1 MPLRN
6 LNAEQL
12 SAVNAPF
19 GHNLIIASA
28 GTGKTSTIVGR
39 IAKLL
44 NDGINPR
51 EILLLTFT
59 NKAANEMISRLERHF
74 SPTITKQINAGTFHA
89 VAYRYLKEHVHIT
102 LKQPRE
108 LKTLLKS
115 IVNVR
120 RFDESVA
127 HYKAEYLYDLMSLY
141 VNTNAPRADN
151 SSLESRNSLRGSH
164 SADSLDLERSQT
176 ASLVSRPK
184 SSENY
189 ESTTAIPS
197 VVDSAKIAESNE
209 KNVDS
214 TTDSAIRTKNAESN
228 EKNPSLRENERSEF
242 SWQFAELNKETSA
255 SPCFASKAK
264 QPSKTNC
271 HIERSEIS
279 QNKRVSSL
287 CASHSAQNDK
297 IIAESQNPP
306 SLAEGARGWVDSP
319 QSFSDFITA
328 RNDDQSIH
336 SAIYDD
342 IFAEFM
348 EVKKHYH
355 YASYDDLLLLYRE
368 QILARGVG
376 FCEVLVDEYQDT
388 NPLQNSIISAYCADS
403 LFCVGD
409 YDQSIYAFNGADI
422 GIIASFS
429 ARYKDAQIFSL
440 NKNYRSTRKIL
451 NVANKVIANN
461 PRIYPKSLQVV
472 RKSDDSRVEIL
483 RFKQTKEQYSFI
495 AKHIADSALHGAK
508 LGDIAVIFRNNT
520 SSDLIEAGL
529 REYGI
534 ACRKKGGRSFFESR
548 EIALFIDI
556 LSLFSNRADMMA
568 FVNIIS
574 NGAQIGEVIAKEIYE
589 ALSFLGGGDII
600 SGLIHPNITQGA
612 NPYKSRARNAQLGLF
627 DEIFVKEDSARFNSA
642 ISKNFHSHP
651 ILCHPKL
658 NKKSAIFLNN
668 FYQLFEFK
676 SRDLNALFAH
686 IEKSAFWSDLKS
698 QIATTRAKGADS
710 SAIDDF
716 TKAIDKKLSILQ
728 NLSQKYDTLTHFLNQ
743 IILNSAESSSG
754 DGVHLLTIHAS
765 KGLEFESVYIID
777 LMDGRFPNF
786 KLMAKT
792 GSLEEE
798 RRLFYVATTRAKRN
812 LYYCFAYFD
821 SAKNTNYLPS
831 IFLKEAGLI

>member
-12 SAVNAPF
+12 SAINAPF

-74 SPTITKQINAGTFHA
+74 DSAITKQINAGTFHA
-89 VAYRYLKEHVHIT
+89 VAYRYLKEHSHIT

-141 VNTNAPRADN
+141 INTNAPRADN
-151 SSLESRNSLRGSH
+151 SSLESHNSFSGNH

-209 KNVDS
+209 KN
-214 TTDSAIRTKNAESN
+214 
-228 EKNPSLRENERSEF
+228 PSLRGSGEATTKQSTIKSNPCEAPKSRPLRGAKNREQASSSASADFLLEADKRGTPPKSEKAAAFWRVGGAGRGVQPFLREKISEF
-242 SWQFAELNKETSA
+242 NPKNDDNISDSA
-255 SPCFASKAK
+255 N
-264 QPSKTNC
+264 QT
-271 HIERSEIS
+271 
-279 QNKRVSSL
+279 QT
-287 CASHSAQNDK
+287 
-297 IIAESQNPP
+297 
-306 SLAEGARGWVDSP
+306 P
-319 QSFSDFITA
+319 QSFSDFITS
-328 RNDDQSIH
+328 RNPDQSIH

-472 RKSDDSRVEIL
+472 RDSDDSRVEIL

-495 AKHIADSALHGAK
+495 AKHIADSTLHGAK

-600 SGLIHPNITQGA
+600 SGLIRPKLTHGA

-676 SRDLNALFAH
+676 SRDLNALFSH

-698 QIATTRAKGADS
+698 QIATTRAKGTDS

-821 SAKNTNYLPS
+821 STKNTNYLPS

>member
-1 MPLRN
+1 
-6 LNAEQL
+6 
-12 SAVNAPF
+12 
-19 GHNLIIASA
+19 
-28 GTGKTSTIVGR
+28 
-39 IAKLL
+39 
-44 NDGINPR
+44 
-51 EILLLTFT
+51 
-59 NKAANEMISRLERHF
+59 
-74 SPTITKQINAGTFHA
+74 
-89 VAYRYLKEHVHIT
+89 
-102 LKQPRE
+102 
-108 LKTLLKS
+108 
-115 IVNVR
+115 
-120 RFDESVA
+120 
-127 HYKAEYLYDLMSLY
+127 MS
-141 VNTNAPRADN
+141 N
-151 SSLESRNSLRGSH
+151 
-164 SADSLDLERSQT
+164 
-176 ASLVSRPK
+176 
-184 SSENY
+184 
-189 ESTTAIPS
+189 
-197 VVDSAKIAESNE
+197 
-209 KNVDS
+209 
-214 TTDSAIRTKNAESN
+214 
-228 EKNPSLRENERSEF
+228 
-242 SWQFAELNKETSA
+242 
-255 SPCFASKAK
+255 
-264 QPSKTNC
+264 
-271 HIERSEIS
+271 
-279 QNKRVSSL
+279 
-287 CASHSAQNDK
+287 
-297 IIAESQNPP
+297 
-306 SLAEGARGWVDSP
+306 P

-328 RNDDQSIH
+328 RNDEQAIH

-368 QILARGVG
+368 QILACGVG
-376 FCEVLVDEYQDT
+376 FKEVLVDEYQDT
-388 NPLQNSIISAYCADS
+388 NALQNSIISAYCTDS

-451 NVANKVIANN
+451 NIANKVIANN

-472 RKSDDSRVEIL
+472 RDSDDSRVEIL
-483 RFKQTKEQYSFI
+483 RFQKTKEQYSFI

-589 ALSFLGGGDII
+589 SLNNLGNGDII
-600 SGLIHPNITQGA
+600 SGLLRPNLATGA
-612 NPYKSRARNAQLGLF
+612 NPYKIRTRNAQLGLF
-627 DEIFVKEDSARFNSA
+627 DEIFVKEDSARFNSI

-658 NKKSAIFLNN
+658 NEKSAIFLNN

-676 SRDLNALFAH
+676 SRDLNTLFSH

-698 QIATTRAKGADS
+698 QIARSRAKGADS
-710 SAIDDF
+710 NAIDDF

-728 NLSQKYDTLTHFLNQ
+728 NLSAKYDTLTHFLNQ

-754 DGVHLLTIHAS
+754 EGVNLLTIHAS
-765 KGLEFESVYIID
+765 KGLEFETVYIID

-821 SAKNTNYLPS
+821 SSKNTNYLPS
-831 IFLKEAGLI
+831 IFLKEAGLLSES

>member
-44 NDGINPR
+44 NDGVNPR

-74 SPTITKQINAGTFHA
+74 DSVITKQINAGTFHA
-89 VAYRYLKEHVHIT
+89 VAYRYLKEHIHIT

-141 VNTNAPRADN
+141 INTNAPCGGNLSLGMQFRTCENFGDFADTK
-151 SSLESRNSLRGSH
+151 SSLNPQNFHKYKSHTANTSIVCNEKIVESAPFRHTERSEVSKTHESKRQGESRTENRINKL
-164 SADSLDLERSQT
+164 DSTLQHC
-176 ASLVSRPK
+176 
-184 SSENY
+184 
-189 ESTTAIPS
+189 
-197 VVDSAKIAESNE
+197 DSY
-209 KNVDS
+209 NVDS
-214 TTDSAIRTKNAESN
+214 SD
-228 EKNPSLRENERSEF
+228 LD
-242 SWQFAELNKETSA
+242 
-255 SPCFASKAK
+255 
-264 QPSKTNC
+264 
-271 HIERSEIS
+271 
-279 QNKRVSSL
+279 SSL
-287 CASHSAQNDK
+287 NSRFAQND
-297 IIAESQNPP
+297 EFNPP
-306 SLAEGARGWVDSP
+306 SLAEGARGWVKTP

-368 QILARGVG
+368 QILAQGVG
-376 FCEVLVDEYQDT
+376 FKEVLVDEYQDT
-388 NPLQNSIISAYCADS
+388 NALQNSIISAYCADS

-429 ARYKDAQIFSL
+429 TRYKDAQIFSL

-451 NVANKVIANN
+451 NIANKVIANN

-472 RKSDDSRVEIL
+472 SDSDDSRVEIL

-589 ALSFLGGGDII
+589 ALNNLGSGDII
-600 SGLIHPNITQGA
+600 SGLLRPNLTQSA
-612 NPYKSRARNAQLGLF
+612 NPYKSRVRNAQLGLF
-627 DEIFVKEDSARFNSA
+627 DEIFVKEDSARFDGI

-658 NKKSAIFLNN
+658 NEKSAIFLDN

-676 SRDLNALFAH
+676 SRDLNALFSH

-698 QIATTRAKGADS
+698 QIAKTRAKGVDS
-710 SAIDDF
+710 NLIDDF
-716 TKAIDKKLSILQ
+716 SKAIDKKLSILQ
-728 NLSQKYDTLTHFLNQ
+728 NLSTKYDTLTHFLNQ

-754 DGVHLLTIHAS
+754 EGVNLLTIHAS

-831 IFLKEAGLI
+831 VFLKEAGLLSES

>member
-1 MPLRN
+1 
-6 LNAEQL
+6 
-12 SAVNAPF
+12 
-19 GHNLIIASA
+19 
-28 GTGKTSTIVGR
+28 
-39 IAKLL
+39 
-44 NDGINPR
+44 
-51 EILLLTFT
+51 
-59 NKAANEMISRLERHF
+59 
-74 SPTITKQINAGTFHA
+74 
-89 VAYRYLKEHVHIT
+89 
-102 LKQPRE
+102 
-108 LKTLLKS
+108 
-115 IVNVR
+115 
-120 RFDESVA
+120 
-127 HYKAEYLYDLMSLY
+127 
-141 VNTNAPRADN
+141 
-151 SSLESRNSLRGSH
+151 
-164 SADSLDLERSQT
+164 
-176 ASLVSRPK
+176 
-184 SSENY
+184 
-189 ESTTAIPS
+189 
-197 VVDSAKIAESNE
+197 
-209 KNVDS
+209 
-214 TTDSAIRTKNAESN
+214 
-228 EKNPSLRENERSEF
+228 
-242 SWQFAELNKETSA
+242 
-255 SPCFASKAK
+255 
-264 QPSKTNC
+264 
-271 HIERSEIS
+271 
-279 QNKRVSSL
+279 
-287 CASHSAQNDK
+287 
-297 IIAESQNPP
+297 
-306 SLAEGARGWVDSP
+306 
-319 QSFSDFITA
+319 
-328 RNDDQSIH
+328 
-336 SAIYDD
+336 
-342 IFAEFM
+342 M

-388 NPLQNSIISAYCADS
+388 NALQNSIISAYCADS

-451 NVANKVIANN
+451 NIANKVIANN

-472 RKSDDSRVEIL
+472 SDSDDSRVEIL

-495 AKHIADSALHGAK
+495 AKHIADSAMHGAK

-574 NGAQIGEVIAKEIYE
+574 NGTQIGEVIAKEIYE
-589 ALSFLGGGDII
+589 TLSNLGSGDII
-600 SGLIHPNITQGA
+600 SGLIRPNLTQGA
-612 NPYKSRARNAQLGLF
+612 NPYKSRVRNAQLGLF
-627 DEIFVKEDSARFNSA
+627 DDIFVKEDSARFNDA

-658 NKKSAIFLNN
+658 NEKSAIFLNN

-676 SRDLNALFAH
+676 SRDLNALFSH

-698 QIATTRAKGADS
+698 QIAKSRAKGVDS

-754 DGVHLLTIHAS
+754 DGVNLLTIHAS

-831 IFLKEAGLI
+831 IFLKEAGLLSES

>member
-1 MPLRN
+1 MPLSK

-44 NDGINPR
+44 NDGVNPR

-74 SPTITKQINAGTFHA
+74 ESAITKQINAGTFHA
-89 VAYRYLKEHVHIT
+89 VAYRYLKEHSQIT

-141 VNTNAPRADN
+141 VNTSGGN
-151 SSLESRNSLRGSH
+151 SSLTQSLRELEKSALDRRLALSRTDFSVQPTNLAQDTRIANDLKDSSLRGSGEATTKQ
-164 SADSLDLERSQT
+164 SKSRESNKNGESMTQKRINADSLQVSDSPKAQ
-176 ASLVSRPK
+176 SLPNGLPRFGV
-184 SSENY
+184 
-189 ESTTAIPS
+189 
-197 VVDSAKIAESNE
+197 AESRN
-209 KNVDS
+209 DS
-214 TTDSAIRTKNAESN
+214 NA
-228 EKNPSLRENERSEF
+228 
-242 SWQFAELNKETSA
+242 
-255 SPCFASKAK
+255 
-264 QPSKTNC
+264 
-271 HIERSEIS
+271 
-279 QNKRVSSL
+279 
-287 CASHSAQNDK
+287 
-297 IIAESQNPP
+297 
-306 SLAEGARGWVDSP
+306 

-328 RNDDQSIH
+328 RNDEQSIH

-388 NPLQNSIISAYCADS
+388 NALQNSIISAYKADS

-451 NVANKVIANN
+451 NIANKVIANN

-472 RKSDDSRVEIL
+472 SDSDDSRVEIL

-574 NGAQIGEVIAKEIYE
+574 NGTQIGEVIAKEIYE
-589 ALSFLGGGDII
+589 ALSNLGSGDII
-600 SGLIHPNITQGA
+600 SGLIRPNLTQGA
-612 NPYKSRARNAQLGLF
+612 NPYKSRVRNAQLGLF

-658 NKKSAIFLNN
+658 NEKSAIFLNN

-676 SRDLNALFAH
+676 SRDLNALFSH
-686 IEKSAFWSDLKS
+686 IERSAFWSDLKS
-698 QIATTRAKGADS
+698 QIARSRAKGADS
-710 SAIDDF
+710 SVIDDF
-716 TKAIDKKLSILQ
+716 SKAIDKKLSILQ
-728 NLSQKYDTLTHFLNQ
+728 NLSAKYDTLTHFLNQ

-754 DGVHLLTIHAS
+754 DGVNLLTIHAS

-812 LYYCFAYFD
+812 LYYSFAYFD

-831 IFLKEAGLI
+831 IFLKEAGLLSES

>member
-1 MPLRN
+1 MPLN
-6 LNAEQL
+6 KLNAEQL

-44 NDGINPR
+44 NDGVNPR

-74 SPTITKQINAGTFHA
+74 DSAITKQINAGTFHA
-89 VAYRYLKEHVHIT
+89 SAYRYLKEHSHIT

-115 IVNVR
+115 ILNVR

-141 VNTNAPRADN
+141 VNTNGNLSLDFGN
-151 SSLESRNSLRGSH
+151 SFLGNH
-164 SADSLDLERSQT
+164 SADSKNLNAESATPNKQSKDLQCGF
-176 ASLVSRPK
+176 AQFSRET
-184 SSENY
+184 S
-189 ESTTAIPS
+189 I
-197 VVDSAKIAESNE
+197 VDSAFHA
-209 KNVDS
+209 
-214 TTDSAIRTKNAESN
+214 KNAEFV
-228 EKNPSLRENERSEF
+228 KF
-242 SWQFAELNKETSA
+242 VD
-255 SPCFASKAK
+255 SK
-264 QPSKTNC
+264 S
-271 HIERSEIS
+271 
-279 QNKRVSSL
+279 
-287 CASHSAQNDK
+287 
-297 IIAESQNPP
+297 PP
-306 SLAEGARGWVDSP
+306 SLARGDSFDSPSLALGWRRGWVDSANLSPQENVSNP

-328 RNDDQSIH
+328 RNDDQAIH

-342 IFAEFM
+342 IFAEFI

-355 YASYDDLLLLYRE
+355 YASYDDLLILYRE
-368 QILARGVG
+368 QILACGVG
-376 FCEVLVDEYQDT
+376 FKEVLVDEYQDT
-388 NPLQNSIISAYCADS
+388 NALQNSIISAYCTDS

-472 RKSDDSRVEIL
+472 RDSDDSRVEIL
-483 RFKQTKEQYSFI
+483 RFQKTKEQYSFI

-508 LGDIAVIFRNNT
+508 IGDIAVIFRNNT

-589 ALSFLGGGDII
+589 ALNNLGNGDII
-600 SGLIHPNITQGA
+600 SGLLRPNATMGA
-612 NPYKSRARNAQLGLF
+612 NPYKIRTRNAQLGLF
-627 DEIFVKEDSARFNSA
+627 YEIFVKEDSARFNSI

-658 NKKSAIFLNN
+658 NEKSAIFLNN

-676 SRDLNALFAH
+676 SRDLNTLFSH
-686 IEKSAFWSDLKS
+686 IEQSAFWSDLKS
-698 QIATTRAKGADS
+698 QIVRSRAKGADS

-728 NLSQKYDTLTHFLNQ
+728 NLSAKYDTLTHFLNQ

-754 DGVHLLTIHAS
+754 DGVNLLTIHAS
-765 KGLEFESVYIID
+765 KGLEFETVYIID

-821 SAKNTNYLPS
+821 SSKNTNYLPS
-831 IFLKEAGLI
+831 IFLKEAGLLSES

>member
-1 MPLRN
+1 MPLN
-6 LNAEQL
+6 KLNAEQL

-44 NDGINPR
+44 NDGVNPR

-74 SPTITKQINAGTFHA
+74 DSAITKQINAGTFHA
-89 VAYRYLKEHVHIT
+89 SAYRYLKEHSHIT

-115 IVNVR
+115 ILNVR

-141 VNTNAPRADN
+141 VNTNGNLSLDFGN
-151 SSLESRNSLRGSH
+151 SFSGNH
-164 SADSLDLERSQT
+164 SADS
-176 ASLVSRPK
+176 
-184 SSENY
+184 
-189 ESTTAIPS
+189 
-197 VVDSAKIAESNE
+197 
-209 KNVDS
+209 KNL
-214 TTDSAIRTKNAESN
+214 NAESATPN
-228 EKNPSLRENERSEF
+228 KQSKDLKCGFAQF
-242 SWQFAELNKETSA
+242 SRETSEIELGVHRA
-255 SPCFASKAK
+255 QFYMKTAQIAYPKANCK
-264 QPSKTNC
+264 QDDLPQ
-271 HIERSEIS
+271 I
-279 QNKRVSSL
+279 
-287 CASHSAQNDK
+287 
-297 IIAESQNPP
+297 
-306 SLAEGARGWVDSP
+306 

-328 RNDDQSIH
+328 RNDEQAIH

-368 QILARGVG
+368 QILACGVG
-376 FCEVLVDEYQDT
+376 FKEVLVDEYQDT
-388 NPLQNSIISAYCADS
+388 NALQNSIISAYCVDS

-451 NVANKVIANN
+451 NIANKVIANN

-472 RKSDDSRVEIL
+472 RDSDDSRVEIL
-483 RFKQTKEQYSFI
+483 RFQKTKEQYIFI
-495 AKHIADSALHGAK
+495 AKHIADSALQGAK

-589 ALSFLGGGDII
+589 ALNNLGNGDII
-600 SGLIHPNITQGA
+600 SGLLRPNATMGA
-612 NPYKSRARNAQLGLF
+612 NPYKIRTRNAQLGLF
-627 DEIFVKEDSARFNSA
+627 DEIFVKEDSARFNSI
-642 ISKNFHSHP
+642 ISKNFASHP

-658 NKKSAIFLNN
+658 NEKSAIFLDN
-668 FYQLFEFK
+668 FYQLFAFK
-676 SRDLNALFAH
+676 SKDLNALFSH

-698 QIATTRAKGADS
+698 QIARSRAKGADS

-728 NLSQKYDTLTHFLNQ
+728 NLSAKYDTLTHFLNQ

-754 DGVHLLTIHAS
+754 DGVNLLTIHAS
-765 KGLEFESVYIID
+765 KGLEFETVYIID

-821 SAKNTNYLPS
+821 SSKNTNYLPS
-831 IFLKEAGLI
+831 IFLKEAGLLSES

>member
-1 MPLRN
+1 MPLSS

-44 NDGINPR
+44 NDGVNPR

-59 NKAANEMISRLERHF
+59 NKAANEMILRLERHF
-74 SPTITKQINAGTFHA
+74 SPAITKQINAGTFHA
-89 VAYRYLKEHVHIT
+89 VAYRYLKEHSHIT

-141 VNTNAPRADN
+141 INTSGNLSLGMQFAPFSHKTSLNEPLFLSRSFHAKTAQSHTANTSIVCNANLNAP
-151 SSLESRNSLRGSH
+151 ESSLRGARNEV
-164 SADSLDLERSQT
+164 SATKQS
-176 ASLVSRPK
+176 
-184 SSENY
+184 
-189 ESTTAIPS
+189 
-197 VVDSAKIAESNE
+197 
-209 KNVDS
+209 KNS
-214 TTDSAIRTKNAESN
+214 
-228 EKNPSLRENERSEF
+228 PSL
-242 SWQFAELNKETSA
+242 ATYT
-255 SPCFASKAK
+255 PP
-264 QPSKTNC
+264 QPLPQGEGLVFDS
-271 HIERSEIS
+271 
-279 QNKRVSSL
+279 
-287 CASHSAQNDK
+287 
-297 IIAESQNPP
+297 P
-306 SLAEGARGWVDSP
+306 SLAEGVRGWVDSP
-319 QSFSDFITA
+319 QSFGDFITT
-328 RNDDQSIH
+328 RNAEQEIH

-368 QILARGVG
+368 QILTCGVG
-376 FCEVLVDEYQDT
+376 FKEVLVDEYQDT
-388 NPLQNSIISAYCADS
+388 NALQNSIISAYCADS

-440 NKNYRSTRKIL
+440 NKNYRSTSKIL

-472 RKSDDSRVEIL
+472 RDSDDSRVEIL

-495 AKHIADSALHGAK
+495 AKHIADSALNGAR
-508 LGDIAVIFRNNT
+508 LSDIAVIFRNNT

-589 ALSFLGGGDII
+589 ALNNLRNGDII
-600 SGLIHPNITQGA
+600 SGLIRPNLTRGA
-612 NPYKSRARNAQLGLF
+612 NPYKNRARNAQLGLF
-627 DEIFVKEDSARFNSA
+627 DDIFVKEDSARFNGA

-658 NKKSAIFLNN
+658 NEKSAIFLDN

-676 SRDLNALFAH
+676 SRDLNALFNH

-698 QIATTRAKGADS
+698 QIVRSRTKGADL
-710 SAIDDF
+710 SANDEF
-716 TKAIDKKLSILQ
+716 SKAIDKKISILQ
-728 NLSQKYDTLTHFLNQ
+728 NLSTKYDTLTHFLNQ

-754 DGVHLLTIHAS
+754 DGVNLLTIHAS

-831 IFLKEAGLI
+831 IFLKEAGLVQ